1 MESSNAT
8 IRWII
13 HVFLLI
19 LLLGFTNCSK
29 EVEEIPPP
37 DGHRDTLVVE
47 TIGSDGGIIEIDSLS
62 ITIPVGAFS
71 NNQILELSISD
82 QQHPFAQQEVTE
94 LFQIKG
100 IPADFTEPLTLALKY
115 EGDLTEE
122 SYIAFG
128 LEQIPE
134 TQDIA
139 GISFDLLECIDSAGF
154 LTGNLMPFGQNS
166 HIKTI
171 QNRIKGL
178 PQDPPDDLTAFIKG
192 VTNFK
197 PYKSEDSP
205 FLISYAAS
213 LAIEPRFLS
222 FPNYLDLNYLIL
234 MLPVYQVFG
243 DSFNIPDQ
251 INVYD
256 NTGKNNIYNKRCFNY
271 LVLNG
276 RVSPGNQHNECFIYT
291 LYKDQQEE
299 SEINL
304 EIGDAF
310 YKSFQ
315 RFIFSGRRPEPDW
328 FSKAS
333 RVWMEE
339 KFYESW
345 GSIDTYIPESLQGY
359 VLTPFLD
366 WWKADANAGMA
377 PVVKYLAENYG
388 DKVVFQYHYH
398 IWKDKSMK
406 EALSLAVGKPVDEW
420 FPEFIKDYLEGKVYG
435 ITGSQ
440 FETGIAASYNL
451 PQMNSPQS
459 HEDDYNGLSAKM
471 IRYST
476 KGTENSN
483 TGIKFSVLSK
493 DVAPDML
500 GLQVFS
506 MHRSDHS
513 IGFLTNHYELEAEVA
528 DLNDLDSQ
536 NKDLLVVV
544 VNSDI
549 DKLDKESTITLTAEL
564 SETMPLNYRKFYID
578 LRYFSGEVEYEDGTT
593 KTFNDIRMQLDMP
606 DAVFGKFTGNSFNA
620 EWEDVTEGFSSDSGH
635 AKVNLMELEEEIV
648 LFGFDF
654 LKVVENSDTNSKYA
668 YSLSGGG
675 FPLYLIEGKQITTGR
690 VEGEDVESHITGFT
704 WKVERYDEN
713 HNLKDGSY
721 TIKNIQ
727 FNTES
732 YLQVYFTYPVE

>member
-1 MESSNAT
+1 MESSNAA

-13 HVFLLI
+13 QVFLLI
-19 LLLGFTNCSK
+19 LLLGFTECSK
-29 EVEEIPPP
+29 EIEEIPPP

-47 TIGSDGGIIEIDSLS
+47 TIGFDGGIIEIDSLS
-62 ITIPVGAFS
+62 ITIPAGAFS
-71 NNQILELSISD
+71 NSQTLELSISD

-115 EGDLTEE
+115 EGNLTEE

-128 LEQIPE
+128 LEQISDS
-134 TQDIA
+134 QDA
-139 GISFDLLECIDSAGF
+139 TGISFDLLDGMESTGL
-154 LTGNLMPFGQNS
+154 LTGSLMPFGQISQRKSLQNLS
-166 HIKTI
+166 EDI
-171 QNRIKGL
+171 QL
-178 PQDPPDDLTAFIKG
+178 DPADNLTAFIKG
-192 VTNFK
+192 VTDFI

-205 FLISYAAS
+205 FLISYAGS

-234 MLPVYQVFG
+234 MFPVYQVFG
-243 DSFNIPDQ
+243 ESFNIPDR

-256 NTGKNNIYNKRCFNY
+256 NTGKNNLYNKKCFNY
-271 LVLNG
+271 LNLNG
-276 RVSPGNQHNECFIYT
+276 RVSPGNQHNECFIYV
-291 LYKDQQEE
+291 LFKDQQEE

-304 EIGDAF
+304 EIGDGF

-315 RFIFSGRRPEPDW
+315 HFVFSGRRPEPDW
-328 FSKAS
+328 FSEAS

-366 WWKADANAGMA
+366 WWKVDAYAGMA
-377 PVVKYLAENYG
+377 PVVKYLTENYG
-388 DKVVFQYHYH
+388 DDVVFQYHYH

-406 EALSLAVGKPVDEW
+406 EALSLSVGKPVIEW
-420 FPEFIKDYLEGKVYG
+420 FPEFIRDYLEGKVYG

-476 KGTENSN
+476 EGTENSN
-483 TGIKFSVLSK
+483 TGIKFSVQSE
-493 DVAPDML
+493 DVSPYML

-506 MHRSDHS
+506 MNRSDHS
-513 IGFLTNHYELEAEVA
+513 IGFLTNQLGLEAEVD
-528 DLNDLDSQ
+528 DLEDLDRQ

-564 SETMPLNYRKFYID
+564 TETTPLNYRKFNID
-578 LRYFSGEVEYEDGTT
+578 LNHFSGDVEYADGTT
-593 KTFNDIRMQLDMP
+593 ETFNDIHMRLDMP
-606 DAVFGKFTGNSFNA
+606 DAVFGQFTGDSFNA
-620 EWEDVTEGFSSDSGH
+620 EWEDVTEVFISDSGH
-635 AKVNLMELEEEIV
+635 AIVNLVELEEEVVIS
-648 LFGFDF
+648 GFDF
-654 LKVVENSDTNSKYA
+654 LKVSENSDTNSKYT

-675 FPLYLIEGKQITTGR
+675 FPLYLIEGTQITTGR
-690 VEGEDVESHITGFT
+690 VEGEDVKSHITGFT
-704 WKVERYDEN
+704 WKVDRYDEN

-732 YLQVYFTYPVE
+732 YLQVYLTIWVE